1 MASVIVL
8 DASVLVYG
16 LGQVR
21 RWCKDER
28 KEILI
33 VPLEGNN
40 TFHFPFTSCNEILT
54 LDLCVVSFFVALW
67 LLSDDVLWCLWFLLE
82 CWTNLSD
89 VMILHLCVHDADSTD
104 CCMLCLITFSS
115 QHT

>member
-21 RWCKDER
+21 RWCRDER

-33 VPLEGNN
+33 VPLEGDKLSPYLLAVDNL
-40 TFHFPFTSCNEILT
+40 FLTSIISL
-54 LDLCVVSFFVALW
+54 VPS
-67 LLSDDVLWCLWFLLE
+67 
-82 CWTNLSD
+82 
-89 VMILHLCVHDADSTD
+89 
-104 CCMLCLITFSS
+104 
-115 QHT
+115 